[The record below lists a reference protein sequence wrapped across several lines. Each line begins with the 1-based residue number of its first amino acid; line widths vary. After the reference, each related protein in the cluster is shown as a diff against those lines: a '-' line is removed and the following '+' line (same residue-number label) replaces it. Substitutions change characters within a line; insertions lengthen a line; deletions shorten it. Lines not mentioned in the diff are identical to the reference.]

1 MLNVKLNCLWTDH
14 DRLLVF
20 FCFFFESKVKIPKVL
35 LIESNG
41 QKAPLHLNHGKAVYP

>member
-1 MLNVKLNCLWTDH
+1 MLNVKSNCLWTHH
-14 DRLLVF
+14 DRLG
-20 FCFFFESKVKIPKVL
+20 FFFFLESKVKIPKVL